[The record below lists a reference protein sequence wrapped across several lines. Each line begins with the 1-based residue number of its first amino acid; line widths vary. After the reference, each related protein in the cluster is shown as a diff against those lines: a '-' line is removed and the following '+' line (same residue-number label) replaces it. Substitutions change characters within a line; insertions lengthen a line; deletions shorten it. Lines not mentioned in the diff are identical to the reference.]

1 MANNT
6 LNTRLV
12 ICNDTTA
19 NWGTS
24 AKVLLKG
31 EYAIEFP
38 ENGEPKVKIGNGVDT
53 FTNLP
58 YITNTPTEI
67 TSAINA
73 AINASKHT
81 HSNKAVLDAITASFT
96 TELKNKLNGI
106 ASGAEVNQNA
116 FSNFKVGDTTISANA
131 KTDTLTVTGSNVS
144 ITPDATNKKLTI
156 GVANASTSG
165 NGVVQLTNST
175 SSTSTTTAATPSS
188 VKSAYD
194 LANSAKTAAANAQ
207 STADSKVGSVSL
219 TSGTN
224 NGTLKLTVNGT
235 ATDNIAVKGL
245 GSAAYTNSNA
255 YATAAQ
261 GTKAD
266 NAMPKTGGTF
276 TGVVTLNAD
285 PTSELHPATKQYV
298 DSQITSKIAASDAM
312 VFKGTLGT
320 GGTVT
325 ALPTSGVV
333 KGDTYKIATAGTYA
347 TFACKVGDLI
357 IALNSGE
364 IESTAD
370 NWTYVP
376 SGNENETYIK
386 YSTTTQNLT
395 TSAKSGTITLAE
407 GATKQVDTSVSSGT
421 TSSKLPTSAAVASF
435 VDGKISGVNTTISN
449 HTKDTTAHITA
460 AERNQWNSA
469 EANQNAFSKIAVGDA
484 SVDADS
490 KTDTLTLEQ
499 GNNVTIGVDA
509 ENDKITI
516 SAKDTTY
523 SSGSGISISGTT
535 INHSNSVTA
544 DTASG
549 SATKTLKFGDTFTI
563 PTVTYDGQGHI
574 TGKGTTTMTM
584 PATPSS
590 VSGNAGSA
598 AKLQT
603 ARTIDGVSFNGAAN
617 ITHYGTCSTAAS
629 TAAKTVT
636 LEGFALA
643 TGARAMVK
651 FTVTNTAA
659 NATLNV
665 NGTGAKAIFYRGAA
679 ISAGYLAAKRVYEF
693 VYDGTNFELIGD
705 INTDSNTDTKVTNTL
720 NTTAKAYITG
730 TTSATTN
737 TGTQVFD
744 TGVYLDTTAGV
755 LTATTFKGSL
765 SGKATSAGTA
775 DSATSATT
783 ASKLSTSSAGSTS
796 RPVYFANGVPVAGN
810 VSTDYFQNGTNTLVL
825 NGGGA

>member
-1 MANNT
+1 MANNI

-12 ICNDTTA
+12 ICNDTTV

-24 AKVLLKG
+24 DKVLLKG
-31 EYAIEFP
+31 EFAIEFS
-38 ENGEPKVKIGNGVDT
+38 ENGEPKVKIGNGTDT

-67 TSAINA
+67 ITAINTA
-73 AINASKHT
+73 VEASKHT
-81 HSNKAVLDAITASFT
+81 HSNKAILDAITASFT
-96 TELKNKLNGI
+96 TELKAKLDGI

-116 FSNFKVGDTTISANA
+116 FSNFKVGDTTVSANA
-131 KTDTLTVTGSNVS
+131 KKDTLTLAGSNVS

-156 GVANASTSG
+156 GVANGSTSAKG
-165 NGVVQLTNST
+165 IVQLTNST

-219 TSGTN
+219 ATGTN
-224 NGTLKLTVNGT
+224 NGTLKLTVDGT
-235 ATDNIAVKGL
+235 ATDNIPVKGL
-245 GSAAYTNSNA
+245 GSAAYTASGA
-255 YATAAQ
+255 YATSAQ

-266 NAMPKTGGTF
+266 NAMPKSGGTF
-276 TGVVTLNAD
+276 TGAVVLNAD
-285 PTSELHPATKQYV
+285 PTSALNPATKQYV
-298 DSQITSKIAASDAM
+298 DSQITSKISASDAM

-320 GGTVT
+320 NGTITSV
-325 ALPTSGVV
+325 PTTKIV
-333 KGDTYKIATAGTYA
+333 KGDTYKIITAGTYA

-357 IALNSGE
+357 IALNSGDLE
-364 IESTAD
+364 ATAD
-370 NWTYVP
+370 NWVYVP

-407 GATKQVDTSVSSGT
+407 GATKQVDTSVTSGT

-449 HTKDTTAHITA
+449 HTKDTTVHITA
-460 AERNQWNSA
+460 SERTRWNSA
-469 EANQNAFSKIAVGDA
+469 EVNQNAFSNIAVGEA
-484 SVDADS
+484 SVSADS

-499 GNNVTIGVDA
+499 GSNVTIAVDA
-509 ENDKITI
+509 DNDKITI

-523 SSGSGISISGTT
+523 SSGSGINISGNT
-535 INHSNSVTA
+535 INHSNSITA
-544 DTASG
+544 GTASG

-574 TGKGTTTMTM
+574 TGKGSTTMTM
-584 PATPSS
+584 PATPST

-598 AKLQT
+598 TKLQT
-603 ARTIDGVSFNGAAN
+603 SRAIDGVSFNGSAN
-617 ITHYGTCSTAAS
+617 ITHYGTCSTVAETVEKA
-629 TAAKTVT
+629 VT
-636 LEGFALA
+636 LSGFTLA
-643 TGARAMVK
+643 TGSRAMVK
-651 FTVTNTAA
+651 FTVTNTAG
-659 NATLNV
+659 NPTLNI
-665 NGTGAKAIFYRGAA
+665 NGTGAKPIFYRGSA
-679 ISAGYLAAKRVYEF
+679 ISAGYLAAKRIYEF
-693 VYDGTNFELIGD
+693 VYDGTNYELVGD
-705 INTDSNTDTKVTNTL
+705 INTDTNSDTKVTNTL
-720 NTTAKAYITG
+720 NTTAKAYVTG
-730 TTSATTN
+730 TTSASTN

-744 TGVYLDTTAGV
+744 TGVYLDTTAGTLV
-755 LTATTFKGSL
+755 ATTFKGNL

-775 DSATSATT
+775 DNATNATT
-783 ASKLSTSSAGSTS
+783 ASKLGTNSGSTT
-796 RPVYFANGVPVAGN
+796 RPVYFANGVPVACN
-810 VSTDYFQNGTNTLVL
+810 VSTDYFSQGSNTLIL